1 MEVAIKT
8 LKSGTLMSSSAF
20 LEEAAIMKKF
30 RHDRLVAL
38 YAVCSTEEPVYIVT
52 EYMRNGSLLEYL
64 RNGDGHHVD
73 EMDLVYIAA
82 QVTSLRLLVL
92 VTFRSLTVCLIWI
105 LLWKRLFAFTL
116 SDCKWDGIFR
126 GETIGSSGPCR
137 QKCISRR

>member
-38 YAVCSTEEPVYIVT
+38 YAVCSREEPVYIVT
-52 EYMRNGSLLEYL
+52 EYMSHGSLLEYL
-64 RNGDGHHVD
+64 RNGEGQNLD

-82 QVTSLRLLVL
+82 QVLQTHPK
-92 VTFRSLTVCLIWI
+92 II
-105 LLWKRLFAFTL
+105 
-116 SDCKWDGIFR
+116 IFLY
-126 GETIGSSGPCR
+126 GSNS
-137 QKCISRR
+137 

>member
-52 EYMRNGSLLEYL
+52 EFMQNGSLLEYL
-64 RNGDGHHVD
+64 RNGTGQHLH
-73 EMDLVYIAA
+73 ELDLVYIAA
-82 QVTSLRLLVL
+82 QVLLQLLLHNIRLR
-92 VTFRSLTVCLIWI
+92 FN
-105 LLWKRLFAFTL
+105 F
-116 SDCKWDGIFR
+116 
-126 GETIGSSGPCR
+126 
-137 QKCISRR
+137 CISFWRLEVGWRI